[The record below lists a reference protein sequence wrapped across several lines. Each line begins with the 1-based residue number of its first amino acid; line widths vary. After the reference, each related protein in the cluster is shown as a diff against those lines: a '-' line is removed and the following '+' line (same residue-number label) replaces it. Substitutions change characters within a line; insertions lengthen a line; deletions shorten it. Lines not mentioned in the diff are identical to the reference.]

1 MARKKTSPWRLRLL
15 GIAVL
20 LAMAGGGW
28 GWWHLGHW
36 SPPRADFPLQ
46 GAEVG
51 GEDGPVDWVA
61 LKTLGA
67 DFVYL
72 DASAS
77 AFARDPAFVDHL
89 EAVKAAKLQWGAV
102 HRYDPCQPAERQAA
116 NFVTVVP
123 REGSALPPAVWL
135 DQLADDCPIKVSD
148 AAIESELTTFLNQI
162 ETHTGKAA
170 ILKISGQFESR
181 YQIAAR
187 VDRNLWLERLRFQP
201 DYAGRPWMLW
211 TANDRL
217 ATAALEG
224 GVRWVVVQP

>member
-1 MARKKTSPWRLRLL
+1 MARKNNSRLRLRL
-15 GIAVL
+15 IGAAL
-20 LAMAGGGW
+20 LLVVIGGTW
-28 GWWHLGHW
+28 AWWHLSHW
-36 SPPRADFPLQ
+36 TPPRAEFPVQ
-46 GAEVG
+46 GIEIG

-77 AFARDPAFVDHL
+77 AFARDPKFVENL
-89 EAVKAAKLQWGAV
+89 EAAKAANLQWGAV
-102 HRYDPCQPAERQAA
+102 HRYDPCQPAEKQAA

-123 REGSALPPAVWL
+123 RDAAMLPASVWL

-148 AAIESELTTFLNQI
+148 AAVESELTTFLNQI

-170 ILKISGQFESR
+170 VLKVSRNFERRYKIS
-181 YQIAAR
+181 AR
-187 VDRNLWLERLRFQP
+187 IDRNVWLEQLRFQP
-201 DYAGRPWMLW
+201 DYAGRPWAMW

-217 ATAALEG
+217 TLPALEG